1 MNTRRPWLVSVVILA
16 LLAIVLDGCASNEGD
31 ADEGE
36 VELVT
41 VERGPLVTSITAT
54 GSILPGAEATLSF
67 RVGGEASDVLV
78 QAGQRVQRG
87 QVLVQLNTP
96 DLELQVRSAE
106 GALASAQA
114 QLDQVNAGPRP
125 EEVAAAEANLAAA
138 QAALNAATAERQ
150 RLEAGALEA
159 EIAAAEAQVAS
170 ALTQQKVAQDTHN
183 NTMKCKKVTLPTG
196 EKEKIC
202 PGLGTLEE
210 QARYNLHA
218 AGVALEAAQAQL
230 DTLQASTDY
239 QVRAVRANE
248 AGAMAQRDAAQAQLD
263 LLLAGATAAQ
273 IAAAEAN
280 VDQAKVALDSAR
292 LALER
297 ATLRAPLDG
306 VVARVDVAPGE
317 YVSPQMPAIA
327 LVDDSRFWIKAD
339 VDEADIGWVE
349 VGQEVQITLDAFP
362 GHGITGRVS
371 ALAPSATLGSGVVS
385 YRITI
390 EINPTDL
397 PLRGGMTA
405 NTEIVRDRRDDV
417 LLVPNRAIWID
428 ADTGRPFVE
437 KLVNGEVVITFVEQG
452 AANDLESEVLS
463 GLQEGDQLVVRSV
476 SLRERFRD
484 VVTMPMT
491 GQ

>member
-16 LLAIVLDGCASNEGD
+16 LLTIVLDGCASSEGD

-41 VERGPLVTSITAT
+41 VERGSLVTSITAT

-67 RVGGEASDVLV
+67 QVSGEVSNVPV
-78 QAGQRVQRG
+78 QAGERVQRG
-87 QVLVQLNTP
+87 QVLVQLDTS

-106 GALASAQA
+106 ATLASAQA
-114 QLDQVNAGPRP
+114 QLDQLKAGPRP

-138 QAALNAATAERQ
+138 QAALDAAAAERR
-150 RLEAGALEA
+150 RLEAGAMEA

-170 ALTQQKVAQDTHN
+170 ALTQQKVAQDNHD
-183 NTMKCKKVTLPTG
+183 NTMKCKKVTLPSG
-196 EKEKIC
+196 EKKKIC

-218 AGVALEAAQAQL
+218 ANEGLEAAQAQL
-230 DTLQASTDY
+230 DALLAGADHQT
-239 QVRAVRANE
+239 RAVRANE
-248 AGAMAQRDAAQAQLD
+248 GAAMAQRDAAQSQLD
-263 LLLAGATAAQ
+263 LLLAGATAGQ

-280 VDQAKVALDSAR
+280 VAQAKVALDSAR

-297 ATLRAPLDG
+297 AGLRAPFDG
-306 VVARVDVAPGE
+306 IVAHIDVERGE
-317 YVSPQMPAIA
+317 SAGPQMPVIT
-327 LVDDSRFWIKAD
+327 LVEDSQFRVEAD
-339 VDEADIGWVE
+339 VDEADIGWVK
-349 VGQEVQITLDAFP
+349 VSQEAQITLDAFP
-362 GHGITGRVS
+362 GHRLTGRVI
-371 ALAPSATLGSGVVS
+371 AIGPSATLDTGVVS
-385 YRITI
+385 YRVTI
-390 EINPTDL
+390 EISPTNL
-397 PLRGGMTA
+397 WLRGGMTA
-405 NTEIVRDRRDDV
+405 NTEIVRDRRDNV

-428 ADTGRPFVE
+428 TDTSQPFVE
-437 KLVNGEVVITFVEQG
+437 KMVDGEVVIAFIEQG
-452 AANDLESEVLS
+452 TANEQVSEVLV
-463 GLQEGDQLVVRSV
+463 GLNEGDQLVVRSV